1 MTLALYMDH
10 HVHGG
15 ISNGLRLRGVD
26 VLTAFEDG
34 AHQFTDPQLLDRA
47 TSLGRVFF
55 SQDEDLL
62 VEAARRQKSGEH
74 FAGLLYAHQSLPVG
88 RCIQDLEVIA
98 LASEPSE
105 LFDRV
110 IYLPI

>member
-1 MTLALYMDH
+1 VTLALYMDH

-34 AHQFTDPQLLDRA
+34 AHQLPDPQLLDRA
-47 TSLGRVFF
+47 TNLGRVLF

-62 VEAARRQKSGEH
+62 VEAARRQRSGEH